1 LAIGI
6 VKRLHGARTLAL
18 VIFCVTLFKM
28 AVNDLWLL
36 DTALR
41 TIAFIGLGVLL
52 LGCSLLYHRFR
63 DVLNGTAR
71 ERTNAPAATEH
82 APV

>member
-1 LAIGI
+1 MAI
-6 VKRLHGARTLAL
+6 
-18 VIFCVTLFKM
+18 
-28 AVNDLWLL
+28 NDLWLL

-41 TIAFIGLGVLL
+41 TVAFIGLGVLL

-63 DVLNGTAR
+63 DVINGTTHD
-71 ERTNAPAATEH
+71 RTNSPGATEH